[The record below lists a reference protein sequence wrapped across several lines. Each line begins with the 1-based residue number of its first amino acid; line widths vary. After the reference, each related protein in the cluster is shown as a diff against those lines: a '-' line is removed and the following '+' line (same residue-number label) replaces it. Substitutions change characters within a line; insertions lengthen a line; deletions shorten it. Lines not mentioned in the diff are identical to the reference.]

1 MLSRVPRAM
10 RANRRIGTQN
20 SAQELTLAI
29 HLVSCHYLA
38 GFSNTTFL
46 EAKKMK
52 VWQRSAW
59 LCLLLLCLTAA
70 VRAQDT
76 FYLKN
81 GDRVV
86 FYGDSIT
93 DQRLYTTF
101 VETYIVTRFPKLNVS
116 FVHSGWSG
124 DRVTGGNGGPIDKRL
139 QRDVLPYKPTVVT
152 IMLGMNDGGYKAFDQ
167 KIFDTYTS
175 GYEHILQ
182 QLKRDLPGLRL
193 TLIQPSPY
201 DDVTRAPTFEGGY
214 NAVLMRYSEFI
225 KELASKQSA
234 GLADLNTPVVSALK
248 KANGGD
254 AALAQRII
262 PDRIHPGASGH
273 LVMAAALL
281 KAWHA
286 PPLVSAVEL
295 DAAPGKVV
303 KIVRAEN
310 TVVSELK
317 SEGVLSWTQ
326 VDAAL
331 PLSID
336 MNDAVMA
343 LSVRSS
349 DVIETLNQ
357 QTLKVKGLSAPRYQL
372 KIDGEVIGAFTR
384 EQLAEGINLAVLPT
398 PMVKQAKA
406 VHGLTLKHNNLHFA
420 AWRQVQ
426 FPFQDNKSRNIAKA
440 LSAMNALEAE
450 VIAEQRA
457 AAQPKPHRYELTPE
471 N

>member
-1 MLSRVPRAM
+1 
-10 RANRRIGTQN
+10 
-20 SAQELTLAI
+20 
-29 HLVSCHYLA
+29 
-38 GFSNTTFL
+38 
-46 EAKKMK
+46 MK
-52 VWQRSAW
+52 VWRRSVW
-59 LCLLLLCLTAA
+59 LSLLLLLCLSGA
-70 VRAQDT
+70 VRAQNT

-81 GDRVV
+81 GDCVV

-101 VETYIVTRFPKLNVS
+101 VETYVVTRFPKLNVR
-116 FVHSGWSG
+116 FVHSGWGG
-124 DRVTGGNGGPIDKRL
+124 DRVTGGGGGPIDRRL

-167 KIFDTYTS
+167 KLFDTYTT
-175 GYEHILQ
+175 GYEHIVQ

-201 DDVTRAPTFEGGY
+201 DDVTRSPTFEGGY
-214 NAVLMRYSEFI
+214 NAVLIRYSEFI

-234 GLADLNTPVVSALK
+234 GVADLNTPVVSALK
-248 KANGGD
+248 KATGID

-262 PDRIHPGASGH
+262 PDRVHPGAGGH
-273 LVMAAALL
+273 WVMAAALL

-286 PPLVSAVEL
+286 PTLVTAVEL
-295 DAAPGKVV
+295 DAAPGK
-303 KIVRAEN
+303 ITRAEN
-310 TVVSELK
+310 TQVTELK
-317 SEGVLSWTQ
+317 SEGGLSWTQ

-336 MNDAVMA
+336 MNDAVVA
-343 LSVRSS
+343 LSMRSS

-357 QTLKVKGLSAPRYQL
+357 QTLKVKGLSAARYQL
-372 KIDGEVIGAFTR
+372 KIDGEVIGGFTR
-384 EQLAEGINLAVLPT
+384 EQLGEGINLAVLPT

-406 VHGLTLKHNNLHFA
+406 VHALTVKHNNLHFA

-426 FPFQDNKSRNIAKA
+426 VPFQDDKSPNIAKA
-440 LSAMNALEAE
+440 IAAMNALEAE

>member
-1 MLSRVPRAM
+1 
-10 RANRRIGTQN
+10 
-20 SAQELTLAI
+20 
-29 HLVSCHYLA
+29 
-38 GFSNTTFL
+38 
-46 EAKKMK
+46 MK
-52 VWQRSAW
+52 VFQRSAW
-59 LCLLLLCLTAA
+59 LCLLLLCLLLMCLGAA
-70 VRAQDT
+70 VHAQDT

-116 FVHSGWSG
+116 FVHSGWGG
-124 DRVTGGNGGPIDKRL
+124 DRVTGGGGGPIDRRL

-167 KIFDTYTS
+167 KLFDTYTS
-175 GYEHILQ
+175 GYEHIVQ
-182 QLKRDLPGLRL
+182 QLKHDLPGLRF

-201 DDVTRAPTFEGGY
+201 DDVTRAPTFDGGY
-214 NAVLMRYSEFI
+214 NAVLMRYSDFI

-234 GLADLNTPVVSALK
+234 GLADLNTPVVAALK
-248 KANGGD
+248 KAAASD
-254 AALAQRII
+254 ATLSQRII
-262 PDRIHPGASGH
+262 PDRVHPGAGGH

-286 PPLVSAVEL
+286 PTVVSAVEL
-295 DAAPGKVV
+295 DAGKVA
-303 KIVRAEN
+303 RAEN

-317 SEGVLSWTQ
+317 SEGGLSWTQ
-326 VDAAL
+326 LDAAL
-331 PLSID
+331 PMSID
-336 MNDAVMA
+336 TSEAVMA

-357 QTLKVKGLSAPRYQL
+357 QTLKVKGLSASRYQL
-372 KIDGEVIGAFTR
+372 KIDGEAIGAFTR
-384 EQLAEGINLAVLPT
+384 EQLGEGINLAVLPT

-406 VHGLTLKHNNLHFA
+406 VHALTLKHNNLHFA

-426 FPFQDNKSRNIAKA
+426 FPFQDDKSPNIAKA
-440 LSAMNALEAE
+440 ISAMNALEQE
-450 VIAEQRA
+450 VIADQRA